1 MYYPVDGAKIT
12 SEKKE
17 FRAFSYGQKNLP
29 PSSGARKAGDGKV
42 LRLETSKKLSA
53 KDDVDDGG
61 HIRHVDQSILIDICI
76 DENEG

>member
-1 MYYPVDGAKIT
+1 MYYPVDDAKIT

-42 LRLETSKKLSA
+42 LRLETSKRIIYQ
-53 KDDVDDGG
+53 G
-61 HIRHVDQSILIDICI
+61 
-76 DENEG
+76 